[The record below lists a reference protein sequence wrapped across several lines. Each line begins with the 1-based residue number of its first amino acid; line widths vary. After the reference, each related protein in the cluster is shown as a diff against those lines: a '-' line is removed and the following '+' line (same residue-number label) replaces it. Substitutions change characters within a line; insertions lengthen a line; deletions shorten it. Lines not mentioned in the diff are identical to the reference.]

1 MRRLCI
7 ITGALLLAGCQ
18 GLNSSGH
25 QDSTDDKASRSLYQK
40 SSIHASLQTHHRT
53 TDLGRAY
60 STVPHSSSRQQ
71 QPQVEAK
78 QPDLWLD
85 LADQMKLDVPL
96 DHPRVI
102 AQREWYLKHPSY
114 MRSVSER
121 ARPFLYLIKEEIEK
135 RNMPM
140 ELVLLPVVE
149 STFDPKAYSHG
160 HAAGLWQMLQGT
172 GKNFGLHYD
181 SFYDGRYDV
190 MASTRAAL
198 DYLEYLNG
206 FFDGDWVLALAA
218 YNSGEGRV
226 QRAMKANRRQGK
238 KTDYWSL
245 SLPKETQNYVPKL
258 LALAAILKHDTHYGM
273 DIPALPNRPQLAVVE
288 VEGQVDL
295 NMAADLA
302 GMNRSRLKELNPAF
316 KKASTSPVRNAEIL
330 VPVAH
335 AQGFEIAMAD
345 MPEQER
351 SSAGQY
357 QERSGSGYYQ
367 VRRGDSLG
375 AIAQRHGTT
384 VAKLRQA
391 NNLSSNNIRI
401 GQSLA
406 LSSSYAATTKPAT
419 TQGNSVYKVKRGD
432 SLSVIASR
440 FSVSINELL
449 SWNKLSSRHSLRA
462 GQSLIV
468 AANVR

>member
-25 QDSTDDKASRSLYQK
+25 QDSTSKKAEPSLYQK
-40 SSIHASLQTHHRT
+40 SSIHASLQTHNRT
-53 TDLGRAY
+53 PDLGRAY
-60 STVPHSSSRQQ
+60 STVPHSSNRQQ
-71 QPQVEAK
+71 RQQEEAK
-78 QPDLWLD
+78 QSDLWLD
-85 LADQMKLDVPL
+85 LAEKMQLDVPL

-102 AQREWYLKHPSY
+102 AQRQWYLKHPSY

-140 ELVLLPVVE
+140 ELVLLPVIE
-149 STFDPKAYSHG
+149 STFDPSAYSRG

-172 GKNFGLHYD
+172 GKNFGLHFD
-181 SFYDGRYDV
+181 NFYDGRYDV
-190 MASTRAAL
+190 VASTRAAL

-226 QRAMKANRRQGK
+226 QRAVKANRRQGK
-238 KTDYWSL
+238 PTDYWSL
-245 SLPKETQNYVPKL
+245 SLPKETQNYIPKL

-273 DIPALPNRPQLAVVE
+273 DIPALPNRPQLAVIE
-288 VEGQVDL
+288 VTGQVDL

-302 GMNRSRLKELNPAF
+302 GMNRSKLKELNPAF
-316 KKASTSPVRNAEIL
+316 KKASTSPARNAEIL

-345 MPEQER
+345 LPEQEHK
-351 SSAGQY
+351 SY
-357 QERSGSGYYQ
+357 QRYQ
-367 VRRGDSLG
+367 VRSGDSLG
-375 AIAQRHGTT
+375 VIAQRNGTS
-384 VAKLRQA
+384 VEALRQA
-391 NNLSSNNIRI
+391 NNMNGNNIRI
-401 GQSLA
+401 GQSLM
-406 LSSSYAATTKPAT
+406 LPNGQGATTPSAPTAAKAS
-419 TQGNSVYKVKRGD
+419 SVYKVKAGD
-432 SLSVIASR
+432 SLSAIASR

-449 SWNKLSSRHSLRA
+449 SWNKLTNKHSLRA

-468 AANVR
+468 AANRR

>member
-18 GLNSSGH
+18 GFNSSGH
-25 QDSTDDKASRSLYQK
+25 QDSTDNKAGPSLYQQA
-40 SSIHASLQTHHRT
+40 SMHASLQTHQRT
-53 TDLGRAY
+53 PDLGRAY
-60 STVPHSSSRQQ
+60 STVPHSSQRQQ
-71 QPQVEAK
+71 QPQVEAT

-85 LADQMKLDVPL
+85 LADQMQLDVPL
-96 DHPRVI
+96 NHPRVI

-149 STFDPKAYSHG
+149 STFDPSAYSQG

-172 GKNFGLHYD
+172 GKNFGLHFD
-181 SFYDGRYDV
+181 SYYDGRYDV
-190 MASTRAAL
+190 VASTRAAL

-226 QRAMKANRRQGK
+226 QRAMKANQRQGK
-238 KTDYWSL
+238 PTDYWSL
-245 SLPKETQNYVPKL
+245 SLPKETQNYIPKL

-273 DIPALPNRPQLAVVE
+273 DVPALPNRPQLAVVE
-288 VEGQVDL
+288 VVGQVDL

-316 KKASTSPVRNAEIL
+316 KKASTSPARTAEIL
-330 VPVAH
+330 VPVAN

-345 MPEQER
+345 MPEPER
-351 SSAGQY
+351 ASTTGQY
-357 QERSGSGYYQ
+357 IVRSG
-367 VRRGDSLG
+367 DNLG
-375 AIAQRHGTT
+375 AIAQRNGTS
-384 VAKLRQA
+384 VDALRKA
-391 NNLSSNNIRI
+391 NNLTGNSLRI

-406 LSSSYAATTKPAT
+406 LSGTATATKASAPTAT
-419 TQGNSVYKVKRGD
+419 KARSVYQVKSGD
-432 SLSVIASR
+432 SLSVIANR

-449 SWNKLSSRHSLRA
+449 RWNKLSSKHNLRA

-468 AANVR
+468 AANAR

>member
-18 GLNSSGH
+18 GFNSSGH
-25 QDSTDDKASRSLYQK
+25 QDSTDKKAAKSLYQT
-40 SSIHASLQTHHRT
+40 SSIHASLQTHNRT
-53 TDLGRAY
+53 ADLGRAY
-60 STVPHSSSRQQ
+60 SSVPHSSHRQ
-71 QPQVEAK
+71 QVEAK

-85 LADQMKLDVPL
+85 LADKMQLDVPL

-102 AQREWYLKHPSY
+102 AQRQWYLKHPSY

-149 STFDPKAYSHG
+149 STFDPSAYSQG

-172 GKNFGLHYD
+172 GKNFGLHFD
-181 SFYDGRYDV
+181 SYYDGRYDV
-190 MASTRAAL
+190 VASTRAAL

-206 FFDGDWVLALAA
+206 FFDGDWILALAA

-226 QRAMKANRRQGK
+226 QRAMKANQRQGK
-238 KTDYWSL
+238 PTDYWSL
-245 SLPKETQNYVPKL
+245 SLPKETQNYSPKL
-258 LALAAILKHDTHYGM
+258 LALAAILKHDTQYGM
-273 DIPALPNRPQLAVVE
+273 VVPAVPNRPQLAVIE

-302 GMNRSRLKELNPAF
+302 GMNRGKLKELNPAY
-316 KKASTSPVRNAEIL
+316 KKASTSPARNAKIL
-330 VPVAH
+330 VPVSH

-351 SSAGQY
+351 SSNSGQY
-357 QERSGSGYYQ
+357 IVRS
-367 VRRGDSLG
+367 GDSLG
-375 AIAQRHGTT
+375 AIAKRNGTS
-384 VAKLRQA
+384 VEALRQA
-391 NNLSSNNIRI
+391 NNIRGNNIRI
-401 GQSLA
+401 GQSLT
-406 LSSSYAATTKPAT
+406 LSGTYVAATQPSAPTATKAS
-419 TQGNSVYKVKRGD
+419 SVYQVKSGD
-432 SLSVIASR
+432 SLSIIASR

-449 SWNKLSSRHSLRA
+449 RWNKLANKHSLRA

-468 AANVR
+468 AANAR

>member
-1 MRRLCI
+1 MSTDSVRHPY
-7 ITGALLLAGCQ
+7 
-18 GLNSSGH
+18 GH
-25 QDSTDDKASRSLYQK
+25 QETAGEQANSQLYPKSATYSSLRIQSKTATDSG
-40 SSIHASLQTHHRT
+40 RT
-53 TDLGRAY
+53 Y
-60 STVPHSSSRQQ
+60 STVSHSSTNRQQ
-71 QPQVEAK
+71 QQQQQRQKVEAQ

-85 LADQMKLDVPL
+85 LAANMQLDMPL
-96 DHPRVI
+96 DHPRVV
-102 AQREWYLKHPSY
+102 AQRNWYLKHPAY

-149 STFDPKAYSHG
+149 STFDPRAYSHG

-172 GKNFGLHYD
+172 GKQFGLHYD
-181 SFYDGRYDV
+181 SWYDGRYDV

-238 KTDYWSL
+238 PTDYWSL

-258 LALAAILKHDTHYGM
+258 LALADILKQPGHYGM
-273 DIPALPNRPQLAVVE
+273 EVPAVPNRPQLAVVE

-302 GMNRSRLKELNPAF
+302 GMNRSQLKQLNPAF
-316 KKASTSPVRNAEIL
+316 KRTSTSPARNAEIL

-345 MPEQER
+345 LPEQER
-351 SSAGQY
+351 KSY
-357 QERSGSGYYQ
+357 QRYQ
-367 VRRGDSLG
+367 VRGGDSLG
-375 AIAQRHGTT
+375 RIASRNGTSIEAI
-384 VAKLRQA
+384 KQA
-391 NNLSSNNIRI
+391 NNMRGSAIRVGQTLMLPRANGPVASSTGDGVYRV
-401 GQSLA
+401 QS
-406 LSSSYAATTKPAT
+406 
-419 TQGNSVYKVKRGD
+419 GD
-432 SLSVIASR
+432 SLSAIASR
-440 FSVSINELL
+440 FSVSITDLL
-449 SWNKLSSRHSLRA
+449 RWNQLADKHSLRA

-468 AANVR
+468 AANAG